1 METKAKKTEEIKE
14 GSKEKEYFESLQRL
28 QAEFDNF
35 RKRTE
40 KEKFEIVK
48 YAEES
53 LIVDLLDVLDNFEL
67 SLKYSE
73 DDGVKMI
80 YSELYS
86 LLEKKG
92 LETIETKGDFNPLF
106 HEALM
111 KEDRKED
118 NKILEE
124 LQKGYLL
131 NHKVIRTSKV
141 KISKAMEIKN
151 E

>member
-1 METKAKKTEEIKE
+1 MEKEEENTEATQEE
-14 GSKEKEYFESLQRL
+14 NKEKEYFESLQRL

-40 KEKFEIVK
+40 KEKTEIVK

-53 LIVDLLDVLDNFEL
+53 LMVELLDILDGFEL
-67 SLKYSE
+67 SLKYSKDE
-73 DDGVKMI
+73 GVKMI

-92 LETIETKGDFNPLF
+92 LKTIEVRGDFNPLF

-111 KEDRKED
+111 KEDGKEE

-131 NHKVIRTSKV
+131 NEKVIRTAKV
-141 KISKAMEIKN
+141 KISKLGEQKN
-151 E
+151 G